1 MSKRFLKFTF
11 AAAAV
16 CLQASVFAASSPKL
30 ALKGYDV
37 VAYFSASKPLKGLAE
52 FEYVWN
58 DQIWRFANQ
67 ANLDSFKV
75 APAKYA
81 PQYGANCAW
90 AVAHNYTAPV
100 DPEAWEIVNGKLY
113 LNYNKEVRAK
123 WREKQEEY
131 IVNADKNWPGL
142 LAKEKKKNE

>member
-1 MSKRFLKFTF
+1 MSKTFQKITF
-11 AAAAV
+11 AAV
-16 CLQASVFAASSPKL
+16 VLCLQAMVLAASSPKL

-37 VAYFSASKPLKGLAE
+37 VAYFTASEPVKGVAA

-58 DQIWRFANQ
+58 EQIWRFATQ

-75 APAKYA
+75 APEKFA

-123 WREKQEEY
+123 WREKREEY
-131 IVNADKNWPGL
+131 IVNADKNWPEL
-142 LAKEKKKNE
+142 QAKKKKSE